1 MKTKKEQMCKMIT
14 VKILSPFFMRKR
26 EREREM
32 EQSFTSG
39 SNMREIQIQTFR
51 IIEAI

>member
-1 MKTKKEQMCKMIT
+1 MKTKKEEMCKMIK
-14 VKILSPFFMRKR
+14 VKILSPFFMR

-39 SNMREIQIQTFR
+39 SNMREIPL
-51 IIEAI
+51 ES

>member
-1 MKTKKEQMCKMIT
+1 MKTKKEQMGKMIK
-14 VKILSPFFMRKR
+14 VKILSPFFMR

-39 SNMREIQIQTFR
+39 SNMREIPL
-51 IIEAI
+51 ES